1 MLIHRAARLGLLA
14 ILGAGALLF
23 AADAPAPA
31 PASDHM
37 LAYVSTDKPI
47 YRIGEKVYLRAV
59 LLGADDHKPAAS
71 GQMYYSTLTITG
83 PKGDT
88 ITTANNVQV
97 QDSTAGYAWDVPPDV
112 AGGEYKATFSF
123 PNNGYPAATRKFDVR
138 AYRAPRIK
146 GEIIFV
152 RDGYGAGDTVKATMH
167 VDRAEGGVPAGATVS
182 ANAIVDGQ
190 DVWTGSTT
198 VDALGNCAVQFPLP
212 KQIEKGEGTLSLSVN
227 DSGTVEAIAKT
238 IPILVNTVDIAV
250 YPEGG
255 ELIAGTNCRVY
266 VEGRTPAQK
275 PADLAG
281 WIVDSKGKQ
290 IVAIKTEH
298 EGRGRVEFTP
308 VAREKYSIKLS
319 EPAGIDKL
327 FPLPAVK
334 LDGVSIVSD
343 QDTAAPGEAIK
354 MHIASPSGGQMKV
367 TLKKHETV
375 VATTTI
381 DVPSDKPAA
390 IALTPPDW
398 ADGVMVATVWSAES
412 NAPLAERLVF
422 RQPKTNLV
430 VKVTADKAQYT
441 PGDSASVT
449 VTTTDAAGKPVA
461 ATVGIT
467 VSDDSIPKMLEQR
480 DRPPRLDAMVLLESD
495 VKELEDAQV
504 YFDPT
509 NPKASQDIDLLLGTQ
524 GWRRFATLDE
534 TQFLTTYKDQ
544 GRRALATLTPP
555 VRSVVTRGI
564 AVGGAGGGGR
574 GGRGGAAFGA
584 APGGAMVMNGA
595 AAAGAPVPAPMVR
608 EAVPANNPQVDAQ
621 LQAKLAAQPAL
632 PGPAAAMP
640 PPAAPM
646 PPAGIPAGA
655 GADAAAVAGPMIP
668 AGGAGRGRGGG
679 GGGLGG
685 MAMAA
690 RPIMPP
696 VRIYAHDLSPNRDP
710 SQRTD
715 FTETLYW
722 AAAVNTDATTGSAT
736 ISFHLNDSVTTF
748 KATADAFNGDGTL
761 GTGSAMVTSIQP
773 FYVEPKIPLEVS
785 AGDKIRLPIETVNQ
799 SGEDL
804 KNVKLSVFAS
814 EGIQAG
820 TIDPFDIAAG
830 ARDRHLVDL
839 TVGDMPKE
847 SKIKVS
853 AEATN
858 MSDDVTRTV
867 TVKPLGFPMEVA
879 NGGMMNPNSD
889 IANTITIPDS
899 VNKGSIRTNVVL
911 YVTPM
916 GNLTQALEGLMQEPN
931 GCFEQ
936 TTSTNYPLV
945 MADQYFLTH
954 SGVDPQLIAK
964 SNVLMAKGY
973 ARLISYQCPTKGFEW
988 FGEDPGHECLS
999 AYGLLEF
1006 TDMSQV
1012 MAGVDQTML
1021 QNTRDWLMAHR
1032 DGQGG
1037 FTHERRALHTWITDP
1052 DCANGYCTWALL
1064 ECGQKGLDKEV
1075 AWVKTHAGS
1084 DPNSYALALA
1094 ANVMDLSGD
1103 KATAKTFMDRLA
1115 AKQDKTGL
1123 VAGATTSVVGSSGES
1138 LNVETTALA
1147 TLAWLRQDSYAAQ
1160 AEKAINYLA
1169 ESCKGGR
1176 YGSTQSTVLALRAIV
1191 TYDKLRS
1198 HPTMP
1203 GKAQILVD
1211 NQPVGDAIAFD
1222 ASTQGAIKLADF
1234 SGKLLPGKHV
1244 VDVKMTDGNQMPY
1257 ALTVDYNSITPASA
1271 SDCKLT
1277 LQTSLKDKT
1286 VAEGA
1291 VSEVDV
1297 TVSNLSK
1304 DIVPTP
1310 IAIIGLPGGLEP
1322 RVDQLKELVKA
1333 GTIAAY
1339 EIRGREVIL
1348 YWRDLDGSSSV
1359 KVPLSVVAAV
1369 PGTYT
1374 GPASR
1379 AYLYYSDEFKQ
1390 WQAGMQV
1397 TITPKG

>member
-1 MLIHRAARLGLLA
+1 MSIHRAIRFGALA

-23 AADAPAPA
+23 AADAPSPSPA
-31 PASDHM
+31 GDHR

-47 YRIGEKVYLRAV
+47 YRVGERVYLRAV
-59 LLGADDHKPAAS
+59 LLGADDHKPAAANE
-71 GQMYYSTLTITG
+71 YVYATATITG

-88 ITTANNVQV
+88 ITSGGVQV
-97 QDSTAGYAWDVPPDV
+97 QDSTGAFAWDVPADI

-123 PNNGYPAATRKFDVR
+123 PNNGYPPASRKFDVR

-198 VDALGNCAVQFPLP
+198 VDALGNCAVSFPLP

-290 IVAIKTEH
+290 IVALKTEH

-343 QDTAAPGEAIK
+343 QDTAGPAEAIK
-354 MHIASPSGGQMKV
+354 LHLMSPSGGAMNV
-367 TLKKHETV
+367 TLKKHDTV
-375 VATTTI
+375 VTSKSVNLEADTSTA
-381 DVPSDKPAA
+381 VL
-390 IALTPPDW
+390 LTPPDW
-398 ADGVMVATVWSAES
+398 ADGVMVATVWSES

-422 RQPKTNLV
+422 RQPKNNLI
-430 VKVTADKAQYT
+430 VKVTASKPQFA
-441 PGDSASVT
+441 PGDAAAVT

-480 DRPPRLDAMVLLESD
+480 DRPPRLDAMVMLESD

-524 GWRRFATLDE
+524 GWRRFATLNE
-534 TQFLTTYKDQ
+534 KQFLATYKEQ
-544 GRRALATLTPP
+544 GRRALATL
-555 VRSVVTRGI
+555 
-564 AVGGAGGGGR
+564 
-574 GGRGGAAFGA
+574 
-584 APGGAMVMNGA
+584 
-595 AAAGAPVPAPMVR
+595 
-608 EAVPANNPQVDAQ
+608 E
-621 LQAKLAAQPAL
+621 
-632 PGPAAAMP
+632 
-640 PPAAPM
+640 PPAFSQNRFM
-646 PPAGIPAGA
+646 FSGGI
-655 GADAAAVAGPMIP
+655 
-668 AGGAGRGRGGG
+668 GGG
-679 GGGLGG
+679 GGMMMMDGNDAVRVPAAAPMGAVQKEAAGERAQAASGVVDALHAANVDRSAAADVAQQVPDLPAREMPAAAGQPAPAGQDQTQLRRQMVAG
-685 MAMAA
+685 MAVPA
-690 RPIMPP
+690 RPMQVQAPI
-696 VRIYAHDLSPNRDP
+696 RIYAHDLSPNRDP

-736 ISFHLNDSVTTF
+736 VSFHLNDSVTTF

-889 IANTITIPDS
+889 IANTITIPAS

-1123 VAGATTSVVGSSGES
+1123 VTGATTSVVGSSGES

-1257 ALTVDYNSITPASA
+1257 ALTVDYNSITPAS
-1271 SDCKLT
+1271 SGDCKLT
-1277 LQTSLKDKT
+1277 IQTSLKDKT

-1348 YWRDLDGSSSV
+1348 YWRDLDGASSV
-1359 KVPLSVVAAV
+1359 KIPLSVVAAV